1 VVAKIIS
8 NFYYHIRAILTG
20 LKYLFSPGIRITL
33 KYPDELLLLPENY
46 RGMLKLNNDLCIS
59 CGLCS
64 QVCPAGALSLKLFE
78 YEQTKQVKRHP
89 EVDYKRCI
97 FCGFCVDICP
107 SKALE
112 LTRIHDAAF
121 YVRDELYYEV
131 DRLIAGP
138 KIDLPC
144 KKSKYVV
151 SEIDE
156 VKGLVYRNV

>member
-1 VVAKIIS
+1 MVAKIIS
-8 NFYYHIRAILTG
+8 NFYHHIRAMLTG
-20 LKYLFSPGIRITL
+20 LRYLLSPGVRITL

-46 RGMLKLNNDLCIS
+46 RGMLKLNNELCIG

-64 QVCPAGALSLKLFE
+64 QICPAGALSLKLFE
-78 YEQTKQVKRHP
+78 YEQTKQIRRHP

-112 LTRIHDAAF
+112 LTGIHDAAF
-121 YVRDELYYEV
+121 YVGDELYYEV
-131 DRLIAGP
+131 DRLITGP

-156 VKGLVYRNV
+156 VRGIVYRNV